1 SSLTELMA
9 ASTSISSM
17 VNCLHPLDLV
27 YDHYRTGFQN
37 EILTP
42 VSESDAFKIMIR
54 PHARRRYKKS
64 TASFLWLRWMTL
76 ETSRKPFHK
85 SEKCRKTLSSTFIVF
100 QLNSY
105 PHF

>member
-37 EILTP
+37 EILIP

-54 PHARRRYKKS
+54 PHARRSYKKPA
-64 TASFLWLRWMTL
+64 ASSLWLRWMSL
-76 ETSRKPFHK
+76 ETSRNLFNNQKNAEKPCQALLLFF
-85 SEKCRKTLSSTFIVF
+85 S
-100 QLNSY
+100 
-105 PHF
+105 